1 MEIPEITESQ
11 LKLLME
17 VCYDPAMSVFSQCNH
32 LPTDNIED
40 ATKNIEAQKDTQ
52 RLIEL
57 KLLREITEDHKEQI
71 EQMGIRT
78 GRVWHVYQLEPL
90 GRALF
95 QAQLT
100 TAIQ

>member
-11 LKLLME
+11 LKLLMD
-17 VCYDPAMSVFSQCNH
+17 VCYDPQMSVFSQCNH
-32 LPTDNIED
+32 LPSDSVED
-40 ATKNIEAQKDTQ
+40 AIKNIEAQKDTQ

-57 KLLREITEDHKEQI
+57 KLLKDISEDHKERL

-78 GRVWHVYQLEPL
+78 GRVWRVYQLEPL